1 MALYQNIEVYL
12 FLSVLL
18 LACGVAGLVFR
29 RTLIGMLISVELILN
44 GAGLNLMTLNRFV
57 APEGASG
64 QVFTLFVMGVAA
76 SEAAVALGIIIL
88 LFRRLR
94 RIEGDTL
101 RELRG

>member
-1 MALYQNIEVYL
+1 VALYQNIEVYL

>member
-1 MALYQNIEVYL
+1 MTLYQNIEVYL

>member
-57 APEGASG
+57 APEGVSG

-76 SEAAVALGIIIL
+76 SETAVALGIIIL

>member
-1 MALYQNIEVYL
+1 MALYQNIGVYL